1 MVQLIFSDAGERY
14 HLWKEYHYTF
24 SSLVQES
31 PNLGHYHLQSLS
43 LELLQLPEPL
53 QANVT

>member
-53 QANVT
+53 QAYVT